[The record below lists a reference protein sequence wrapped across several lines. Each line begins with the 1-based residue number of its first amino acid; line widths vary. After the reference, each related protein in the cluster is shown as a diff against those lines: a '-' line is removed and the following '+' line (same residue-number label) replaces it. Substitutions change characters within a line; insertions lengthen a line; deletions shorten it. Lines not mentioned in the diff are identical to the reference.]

1 MKLLRLLSVVLVICF
16 CTSNLDAKIYIWT
29 DESGVKHYS
38 NTPPSRQ
45 DAEVVEEIQK
55 SESDETTVNEES
67 REFDET
73 GVNEQSEE
81 SKEKANDSGN
91 NNIALRV
98 AANNGSLEEVQRLL
112 GEGADINAGSD
123 NGMTPLIL
131 ASWNG
136 HMSVVALLLGEGAD
150 VAAKT
155 KEGSTALTLAG
166 ERNHTQVITLL
177 RQYGAR
183 E

>member
-1 MKLLRLLSVVLVICF
+1 MKLLKLLAVVLVICF

-29 DESGVKHYS
+29 DTNGVKHYS
-38 NTPPSRQ
+38 NTPPPKDAKVIEERQ
-45 DAEVVEEIQK
+45 ESK
-55 SESDETTVNEES
+55 SDETIVNDES

-73 GVNEQSEE
+73 DVNEQNEE
-81 SKEKANDSGN
+81 LKEKPDDSGF

-98 AANNGSLEEVQRLL
+98 AASNGSLEEVERLL
-112 GEGADINAGSD
+112 GEGADINASSD

-136 HMSVVALLLGEGAD
+136 HTSVVALLLREGAD
-150 VAAKT
+150 VAAT
-155 KEGSTALTLAG
+155 TTEGSTALALAR
-166 ERNHTQVITLL
+166 ERNHVPVIALL
-177 RQYGAR
+177 QQYGAR

>member
-1 MKLLRLLSVVLVICF
+1 MKLLRLLPVVLVICF

-38 NTPPSRQ
+38 NTPPPK
-45 DAEVVEEIQK
+45 DAEVVEERQE
-55 SESDETTVNEES
+55 SESDETTANEES

-81 SKEKANDSGN
+81 FKEKANDSGL

-98 AANNGSLEEVQRLL
+98 AASNGSLEEVERLL
-112 GEGADINAGSD
+112 GEGADINASSD

-136 HMSVVALLLGEGAD
+136 HTKVVALLLREGAD

-155 KEGSTALTLAG
+155 KEGSTALTLAS
-166 ERNHTQVITLL
+166 ERNHKQVITLL
-177 RQYGAR
+177 RQNGAR